1 MVVQQRWRALSAIDE
16 GEHASSVVLVGR
28 GGVGVSVA
36 VTFALAMALLWAC
49 IGIDD
54 AGVCAA
60 CALVAVA
67 VQCRLQSVSPL
78 RLR

>member
-1 MVVQQRWRALSAIDE
+1 MSAIDK
-16 GEHASSVVLVGR
+16 GEHASSVVLFGR

-60 CALVAVA
+60 CAL
-67 VQCRLQSVSPL
+67 RWHPTDIRL
-78 RLR
+78 RLLMQILQASIDWLWW